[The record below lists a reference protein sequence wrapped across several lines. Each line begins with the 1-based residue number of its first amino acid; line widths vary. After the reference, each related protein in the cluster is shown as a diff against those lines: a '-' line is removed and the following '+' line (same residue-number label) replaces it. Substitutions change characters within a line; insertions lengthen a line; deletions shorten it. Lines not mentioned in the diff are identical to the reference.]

1 MASLGLCLLNEMN
14 RQRLFDYIE
23 EHLAVLAHRV
33 KARGMLNI
41 LDLHLHSEN
50 FYRDFLNLLYSWKL
64 VNLNKV
70 SQNVEAIDL
79 IDDINKIVVQVSAT
93 NTKQKIEGALGKPS
107 MANYNGWSFK
117 FISIACNAED
127 LRTKSYANPHGLN
140 FSPASDIYDVDL
152 IIREICGL
160 SIDRLQEVETFIRK
174 ELGNDTASLVIES
187 DLTRIITMLA
197 QVDWSSSEPIK
208 LDNEFQID
216 TKIDHND
223 LVKSKAVIKE
233 YNIWQNSVR
242 RIYSAF
248 DAEGVNKSFFVL
260 QKIRSFYIEHCTELS
275 GDDLFDAVRQ
285 EVKTEIRKHVLRG
298 DLTEESIDIC
308 SDVIVVDAFIRCKI
322 FQNPEGYSYV
332 TA

>member
-1 MASLGLCLLNEMN
+1 MGRAVLVNKMN
-14 RQRLFDYIE
+14 RQILFNYIE
-23 EHLAVLAHRV
+23 EHLIVLAHRV
-33 KARGMLNI
+33 KTRGKLNI
-41 LDLHLHSEN
+41 LDLHIHSEN
-50 FYRDFLNLLYSWKL
+50 FYRDFLNLLYGWKL

-70 SQNVEAIDL
+70 NQNVEAIDL
-79 IDDINKIVVQVSAT
+79 IDSVNKIVIQVSST
-93 NTKQKIEGALGKPS
+93 NTKQKIESALGKDS
-107 MANYNGWSFK
+107 MANYNGWAFK
-117 FISIACNAED
+117 FISIACDAAD
-127 LRTKSYANPHGLN
+127 LRTKTYANPHGLN
-140 FSPASDIYDVDL
+140 FSPTSDIYDVDSL
-152 IIREICGL
+152 IREISGL
-160 SIDRLQEVETFIRK
+160 TIDRLQEVEEFIRK
-174 ELGNDTASLVIES
+174 ELGSDTASLVIES

-197 QVDWSSSEPIK
+197 QVDWLSSEPIK

-223 LVKSKAVIKE
+223 LVKSRVVIKE

-248 DAEGVNKSFFVL
+248 DAEGSNKSFFVM
-260 QKIRSFYIEHCTELS
+260 QKIRSFYLGHCIELS

-285 EVKTEIRKHVLRG
+285 DVKTEIRKHALRG

-322 FQNPEGYSYV
+322 FENPEGYSYV